1 MSNQKNNLEPRQGQT
16 ALAFTLI
23 ELLVVIAIIAILA
36 GMLLPALA
44 KAKQRAMTGQCT
56 GNLKQVGV
64 ATGMYTS
71 DNSEKLP
78 YAGLR
83 MGGGGGEN
91 AAWDKLMFGYLGSG
105 QPRTDGNMNWST
117 LRVWAPKVLRCP
129 ADKFIS
135 DDTISAAS
143 NNGSER
149 ARRTYAM
156 PRYKFHVGPNLSAGA
171 VINEQP
177 NPASDTGVGVVI
189 DWTTTMAPFFK
200 PNGSTNGTWTA
211 LKVSNIP
218 AVRTGVVLD
227 SSGTIAYTERVHDTE
242 QKVGA
247 WIAWVDQASWSSTYA
262 GRYQAH
268 VGTAI
273 APSSGDYTKW
283 HHNDVWNYTFADG
296 HVEALPPSKTTS
308 NMGTQKG
315 MWTINPKDQ

>member
-1 MSNQKNNLEPRQGQT
+1 
-16 ALAFTLI
+16 
-23 ELLVVIAIIAILA
+23 LLVVIAIIAILA

-44 KAKQRAMTGQCT
+44 KAKQRALTSQCT
-56 GNLKQVGV
+56 SGLKQIGV
-64 ATGMYTS
+64 ANGMYTS

-105 QPRTDGNMNWST
+105 QARTDGNMNWAT

-129 ADKFIS
+129 GDKFIP
-135 DDTISAAS
+135 DDVIAAAN
-143 NNGSER
+143 NNGSDR

-171 VINEQP
+171 LINEQP
-177 NPASDTGVGVVI
+177 NPAVDTGVGVAI
-189 DWTTTMAPFFK
+189 DWTTTMATFFK
-200 PNGSTNGTWTA
+200 PNGSTNGAWTA

-227 SSGTIAYTERVHDTE
+227 SSGTISYTERVQANGAGTDTE

-268 VGTAI
+268 VGTNI

-283 HHNDVWNYTFADG
+283 HHNDVWNYAFVDG
-296 HVEALPPSKTTS
+296 HVETLPPSKTTS
-308 NMGTQKG
+308 NTGTQKG